1 MAEQQVATPSTA
13 PEHIAGGSPSESDM
27 RKQIWPRRGPGRP
40 QSTDLMVCIS
50 LRFPAA
56 EINRLR
62 QMCEQ
67 RGTNPSRVAGE
78 LLVNWFKRE
87 TRKDA

>member
-1 MAEQQVATPSTA
+1 
-13 PEHIAGGSPSESDM
+13 M

-40 QSTDLMVCIS
+40 PSTEPTAPIS

>member
-1 MAEQQVATPSTA
+1 M
-13 PEHIAGGSPSESDM
+13 SDTT
-27 RKQIWPRRGPGRP
+27 RGPGRP